1 METKHYKVV
10 LKYSFEFALVSFI
23 ALGLFELLKPNLVS
37 GIIRLDW
44 YAGVVFVLGVIH
56 LLTARE

>member
-10 LKYSFEFALVSFI
+10 LKYSFEFALVSFV

-44 YAGVVFVLGVIH
+44 YAGVVFVLGVMH